1 MHRYLPTYPAH
12 GSFPRAFGEGPP
24 MNHLS
29 SKAGTSDE
37 LFGVVQ
43 FKHMNVNLRSQ
54 LETYNS
60 VSMLKYARH
69 NQESQFC

>member
-1 MHRYLPTYPAH
+1 
-12 GSFPRAFGEGPP
+12 

-43 FKHMNVNLRSQ
+43 FKYMNVNLRSQ